1 MKLCKTHQFGDVTG
15 YELGYGYIGK
25 PYMTTIFYSMGNI
38 LVDTGLSLMR
48 KEVIEIVRNKKID
61 CVLLT
66 HHHEDHSGNVAAIM
80 KEKQIPAYGH
90 PKTIEKMRDGFNIL
104 MYQHL
109 IWGKAE
115 KANILPFPP
124 FIDTGKFSLIPIH
137 APGHSKDH
145 TIFYEKDRGWLFC
158 GDLYLGSKIKYFR
171 ADENLIDTVNS
182 IREVLKLNFDSL
194 FCAHNPREHNGHSA
208 LKTKL
213 EFLENFCGEVAHLLN
228 SGLSEQEIIRKIS
241 QKEVLFIKMFTFG
254 NVSLEQMVR
263 KATHYVNSKSS
274 ISCMN

>member
-1 MKLCKTHQFGDVTG
+1 MKLCKTHHFGDVTG

-25 PYMTTIFYSMGNI
+25 PYMTTIFYSVGNI
-38 LVDTGLSLMR
+38 LVDTGLSHMR
-48 KEVIEIVRNKKID
+48 KEVLEIVRNKKID

-80 KEKQIPAYGH
+80 KEKQIPAFGH

-115 KANILPFPP
+115 IANILPLPP
-124 FIDTGKFSLIPIH
+124 VIETEEFSLIPIH

-145 TIFYEKDRGWLFC
+145 TIFFEKNRGWLFC

-171 ADENLIDTVNS
+171 ADENLTDTFNS
-182 IREVLKLNFDSL
+182 IREVLKLDFESL
-194 FCAHNPREHNGHSA
+194 FCAHNPREHDGRLA
-208 LKTKL
+208 LQKKL
-213 EFLENFCGEVAHLLN
+213 EYLENFSGEIARLLK
-228 SGLSEQEIIRKIS
+228 SGISEKEIIKKMS
-241 QKEVLFIKMFTFG
+241 KNEVHFVKMLTFG

-263 KATHYVNSKSS
+263 KAIQYVNSTSS
-274 ISCMN
+274 TSCMN

>member
-1 MKLCKTHQFGDVTG
+1 MKLCKIHQFGDITG

-25 PYMTTIFYSMGNI
+25 PYMTTIFYFIGGVMI
-38 LVDTGLSLMR
+38 DTGLAHMR
-48 KEVIEIVRNKKID
+48 REVLEIVKNKKMD
-61 CVLLT
+61 CILLT

-90 PKTIEKMRDGFNIL
+90 PKTIDKMRDGFNIL

-109 IWGKAE
+109 MWGKSE
-115 KANILPFPP
+115 KAKILPFHPV
-124 FIDTGKFSLIPIH
+124 IDTGKFSLIPIH

-145 TIFYEKDRGWLFC
+145 TIFYEKDHGWLFC

-171 ADENLIDTVNS
+171 ADEKLIDMVNS

-194 FCAHNPREHNGHSA
+194 FCAHNPREHHGHSA
-208 LKTKL
+208 LKMKL
-213 EFLENFCGEVAHLLN
+213 AFLENFCGEVAHLLN
-228 SGLSEQEIIRKIS
+228 SGLSEQGILKKMS
-241 QKEVLFIKMFTFG
+241 QNEVHFVKMLTFG

-263 KATHYVNSKSS
+263 KAIQCVQSNGNASLVN
-274 ISCMN
+274 